1 MGSPRRSDFVIFGG
15 FLVVLAVIKFRSR
28 AGGRARAQAQ
38 VPATPRAQTTSENDS
53 VSAKINKKRPDRK
66 GSLAMAQ
73 TLLDGF
79 WYDRPATLEA
89 CFEEI
94 ATIDRVINL
103 RIKNAL
109 KARAA
114 GVLSHPLDAGRLVDD
129 LLYRR
134 QRFSDLAEC
143 IMIESTWP
151 EREQD
156 IFRILT
162 YRVSKRPKH
171 PRFVG

>member
-1 MGSPRRSDFVIFGG
+1 
-15 FLVVLAVIKFRSR
+15 
-28 AGGRARAQAQ
+28 
-38 VPATPRAQTTSENDS
+38 
-53 VSAKINKKRPDRK
+53 
-66 GSLAMAQ
+66 MAQ

-103 RIKNAL
+103 RIKSAL